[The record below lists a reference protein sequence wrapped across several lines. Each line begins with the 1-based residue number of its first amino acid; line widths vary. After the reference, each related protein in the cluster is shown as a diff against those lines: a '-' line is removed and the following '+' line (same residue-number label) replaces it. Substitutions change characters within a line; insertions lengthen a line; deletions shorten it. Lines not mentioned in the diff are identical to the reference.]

1 MDAINLIIFAVLFV
15 LQVAI
20 IILLLRRRS
29 GDAGHQTELLAR
41 QLQAQ
46 DNERRAQIER
56 LEAAVQTLREDNYR
70 QQVKL
75 LELVQN
81 QSDSQTRRL
90 GAFMAEMQKSNE
102 QKLDQMRQTVD
113 EKLTGTLNTRLN
125 ASFQTVSQQLE
136 SVYKSLG
143 EMQKLSSGV
152 TESVNGLNRV
162 LTNVK
167 SRGTW
172 AEVQLGNILDQTV
185 PGMYDTNVATN
196 PKYNGR
202 VEFAVRIPAAD
213 GSGHAWLPIDSKFPM
228 EDYARLTAAAQA
240 GDRQGMESAQ
250 KALEQRVRDEAK
262 LVRQYISAPETTPF
276 AVLYLA
282 TEGLYAQILGSR
294 SGLAEKLQQQGI
306 LLAGPTTVTALL
318 NALAMGF
325 RTLAINRKATEVWQV
340 LGAAKMQYE
349 KFGDLLPGLKWL
361 NFGGGH
367 HITRPGYDLATL
379 EACIARMQ
387 EKYGV
392 QVYLEPGEAWALNAG
407 YLVTTVLDTLQNGE
421 THLAI
426 LDMSAACHTPDVIEM
441 PYRPPLLDAGE
452 PGEKPCTLRLG
463 GPTCLAGD
471 VVGDYSF
478 AAPLTEGDRLIFGD
492 MAIYST
498 CKNNTFNG
506 MPLPDIWVLH
516 ENGTTQPLARFGYH
530 DFKYRLGSPR

>member
-1 MDAINLIIFAVLFV
+1 MDAINLILFAVLFV

-20 IILLLRRRS
+20 LILLLRRRS

-56 LEAAVQTLREDNYR
+56 LKAAVQTLREDNYR

-349 KFGDLLPGLKWL
+349 KFGDLLQKA
-361 NFGGGH
+361 
-367 HITRPGYDLATL
+367 RKKVD
-379 EACIARMQ
+379 EAG
-387 EKYGV
+387 K
-392 QVYLEPGEAWALNAG
+392 
-407 YLVTTVLDTLQNGE
+407 VLDEADHRNHIIQKHLRRVETLDDP
-421 THLAI
+421 T
-426 LDMSAACHTPDVIEM
+426 AAEAVPELFD
-441 PYRPPLLDAGE
+441 
-452 PGEKPCTLRLG
+452 
-463 GPTCLAGD
+463 
-471 VVGDYSF
+471 
-478 AAPLTEGDRLIFGD
+478 
-492 MAIYST
+492 
-498 CKNNTFNG
+498 
-506 MPLPDIWVLH
+506 
-516 ENGTTQPLARFGYH
+516 
-530 DFKYRLGSPR
+530 

>member
-1 MDAINLIIFAVLFV
+1 MDAINLILFAVLFV

-46 DNERRAQIER
+46 DNEHRAQIER

-349 KFGDLLPGLKWL
+349 KFGDLLQKA
-361 NFGGGH
+361 
-367 HITRPGYDLATL
+367 RKKVD
-379 EACIARMQ
+379 EAG
-387 EKYGV
+387 K
-392 QVYLEPGEAWALNAG
+392 
-407 YLVTTVLDTLQNGE
+407 VLDEADHRNHIIQKHLRRVETLDDP
-421 THLAI
+421 T
-426 LDMSAACHTPDVIEM
+426 AAEAVPELFD
-441 PYRPPLLDAGE
+441 
-452 PGEKPCTLRLG
+452 
-463 GPTCLAGD
+463 
-471 VVGDYSF
+471 
-478 AAPLTEGDRLIFGD
+478 
-492 MAIYST
+492 
-498 CKNNTFNG
+498 
-506 MPLPDIWVLH
+506 
-516 ENGTTQPLARFGYH
+516 
-530 DFKYRLGSPR
+530 

>member
-1 MDAINLIIFAVLFV
+1 MDAINLILFAVLFV

-20 IILLLRRRS
+20 ILLLLRRRS

-250 KALEQRVRDEAK
+250 NALEQRVRDEAK

-349 KFGDLLPGLKWL
+349 KFGDLLQKA
-361 NFGGGH
+361 
-367 HITRPGYDLATL
+367 RKKVD
-379 EACIARMQ
+379 EAG
-387 EKYGV
+387 K
-392 QVYLEPGEAWALNAG
+392 
-407 YLVTTVLDTLQNGE
+407 VLDEADHRNDIIQKHLRRVETLDDP
-421 THLAI
+421 T
-426 LDMSAACHTPDVIEM
+426 AAEAVPELFD
-441 PYRPPLLDAGE
+441 
-452 PGEKPCTLRLG
+452 
-463 GPTCLAGD
+463 
-471 VVGDYSF
+471 
-478 AAPLTEGDRLIFGD
+478 
-492 MAIYST
+492 
-498 CKNNTFNG
+498 
-506 MPLPDIWVLH
+506 
-516 ENGTTQPLARFGYH
+516 
-530 DFKYRLGSPR
+530 

>member
-1 MDAINLIIFAVLFV
+1 MDAINLILFAVLFV

-20 IILLLRRRS
+20 ILLLLRRRS

-172 AEVQLGNILDQTV
+172 AEEQLGNILDQTV

-349 KFGDLLPGLKWL
+349 KFGDLLQKA
-361 NFGGGH
+361 
-367 HITRPGYDLATL
+367 RKKVD
-379 EACIARMQ
+379 EAG
-387 EKYGV
+387 K
-392 QVYLEPGEAWALNAG
+392 
-407 YLVTTVLDTLQNGE
+407 VLDEADHRNDIIQKHLRRVETLDDP
-421 THLAI
+421 T
-426 LDMSAACHTPDVIEM
+426 AAEAVPELFD
-441 PYRPPLLDAGE
+441 
-452 PGEKPCTLRLG
+452 
-463 GPTCLAGD
+463 
-471 VVGDYSF
+471 
-478 AAPLTEGDRLIFGD
+478 
-492 MAIYST
+492 
-498 CKNNTFNG
+498 
-506 MPLPDIWVLH
+506 
-516 ENGTTQPLARFGYH
+516 
-530 DFKYRLGSPR
+530 

>member
-1 MDAINLIIFAVLFV
+1 MDAINLILFAVLFV

-20 IILLLRRRS
+20 IILLLRHRS

-46 DNERRAQIER
+46 DNERRAQIDR

-349 KFGDLLPGLKWL
+349 KFGDLLQKA
-361 NFGGGH
+361 
-367 HITRPGYDLATL
+367 RKKVD
-379 EACIARMQ
+379 EAG
-387 EKYGV
+387 K
-392 QVYLEPGEAWALNAG
+392 
-407 YLVTTVLDTLQNGE
+407 VLDEADHRNHIIQKHLRRVETLDDPTAADMVLGE
-421 THLAI
+421 G
-426 LDMSAACHTPDVIEM
+426 V
-441 PYRPPLLDAGE
+441 
-452 PGEKPCTLRLG
+452 
-463 GPTCLAGD
+463 
-471 VVGDYSF
+471 
-478 AAPLTEGDRLIFGD
+478 
-492 MAIYST
+492 
-498 CKNNTFNG
+498 
-506 MPLPDIWVLH
+506 
-516 ENGTTQPLARFGYH
+516 
-530 DFKYRLGSPR
+530 

>member
-20 IILLLRRRS
+20 LILLLRRRS

-56 LEAAVQTLREDNYR
+56 LEGAVQTLREDNYR

-349 KFGDLLPGLKWL
+349 KFGDLLQKA
-361 NFGGGH
+361 
-367 HITRPGYDLATL
+367 RKKVD
-379 EACIARMQ
+379 EAG
-387 EKYGV
+387 K
-392 QVYLEPGEAWALNAG
+392 
-407 YLVTTVLDTLQNGE
+407 VLDEADHRNAIIQKHLRRVETLDDP
-421 THLAI
+421 T
-426 LDMSAACHTPDVIEM
+426 AAEAVPELFD
-441 PYRPPLLDAGE
+441 
-452 PGEKPCTLRLG
+452 
-463 GPTCLAGD
+463 
-471 VVGDYSF
+471 
-478 AAPLTEGDRLIFGD
+478 
-492 MAIYST
+492 
-498 CKNNTFNG
+498 
-506 MPLPDIWVLH
+506 
-516 ENGTTQPLARFGYH
+516 
-530 DFKYRLGSPR
+530 

>member
-1 MDAINLIIFAVLFV
+1 MDAINLILFAVLFV

-20 IILLLRRRS
+20 LILLLRRRS

-228 EDYARLTAAAQA
+228 EDYARLTASAQA

-349 KFGDLLPGLKWL
+349 KFGDLLQKA
-361 NFGGGH
+361 
-367 HITRPGYDLATL
+367 RKKVD
-379 EACIARMQ
+379 EAG
-387 EKYGV
+387 K
-392 QVYLEPGEAWALNAG
+392 
-407 YLVTTVLDTLQNGE
+407 VLDEADHRNDIIQKHLRRVETLDDP
-421 THLAI
+421 T
-426 LDMSAACHTPDVIEM
+426 AAEAVPELFD
-441 PYRPPLLDAGE
+441 
-452 PGEKPCTLRLG
+452 
-463 GPTCLAGD
+463 
-471 VVGDYSF
+471 
-478 AAPLTEGDRLIFGD
+478 
-492 MAIYST
+492 
-498 CKNNTFNG
+498 
-506 MPLPDIWVLH
+506 
-516 ENGTTQPLARFGYH
+516 
-530 DFKYRLGSPR
+530 

>member
-1 MDAINLIIFAVLFV
+1 MNAINLILFAVLFV

-20 IILLLRRRS
+20 LILLLRRRS

-349 KFGDLLPGLKWL
+349 KFGDLLQKA
-361 NFGGGH
+361 
-367 HITRPGYDLATL
+367 RKKVD
-379 EACIARMQ
+379 EAG
-387 EKYGV
+387 K
-392 QVYLEPGEAWALNAG
+392 
-407 YLVTTVLDTLQNGE
+407 VLDEADHRNAIIQKHLRRVETLDE
-421 THLAI
+421 PT
-426 LDMSAACHTPDVIEM
+426 AAEAVPELFD
-441 PYRPPLLDAGE
+441 
-452 PGEKPCTLRLG
+452 
-463 GPTCLAGD
+463 
-471 VVGDYSF
+471 
-478 AAPLTEGDRLIFGD
+478 
-492 MAIYST
+492 
-498 CKNNTFNG
+498 
-506 MPLPDIWVLH
+506 
-516 ENGTTQPLARFGYH
+516 
-530 DFKYRLGSPR
+530 

>member
-1 MDAINLIIFAVLFV
+1 MDAINLILFAVLFV

-20 IILLLRRRS
+20 ILLLLRRRS

-282 TEGLYAQILGSR
+282 TEGLYAQILGGR

-349 KFGDLLPGLKWL
+349 KFGDLLQKA
-361 NFGGGH
+361 
-367 HITRPGYDLATL
+367 RKKVD
-379 EACIARMQ
+379 EAG
-387 EKYGV
+387 K
-392 QVYLEPGEAWALNAG
+392 
-407 YLVTTVLDTLQNGE
+407 VLDEADHRNDIIQKHLRRVETLDDP
-421 THLAI
+421 T
-426 LDMSAACHTPDVIEM
+426 AAEAVPELFD
-441 PYRPPLLDAGE
+441 
-452 PGEKPCTLRLG
+452 
-463 GPTCLAGD
+463 
-471 VVGDYSF
+471 
-478 AAPLTEGDRLIFGD
+478 
-492 MAIYST
+492 
-498 CKNNTFNG
+498 
-506 MPLPDIWVLH
+506 
-516 ENGTTQPLARFGYH
+516 
-530 DFKYRLGSPR
+530 

>member
-1 MDAINLIIFAVLFV
+1 MDAINLILFAVLFV

-20 IILLLRRRS
+20 LILLLRRRS

-250 KALEQRVRDEAK
+250 KALKQRVRDEAK

-349 KFGDLLPGLKWL
+349 KFGDLLQKA
-361 NFGGGH
+361 
-367 HITRPGYDLATL
+367 RKKVD
-379 EACIARMQ
+379 EAG
-387 EKYGV
+387 K
-392 QVYLEPGEAWALNAG
+392 
-407 YLVTTVLDTLQNGE
+407 VLDEADHRNDIIQKHLRRVETLDDP
-421 THLAI
+421 T
-426 LDMSAACHTPDVIEM
+426 AAEAVPELFD
-441 PYRPPLLDAGE
+441 
-452 PGEKPCTLRLG
+452 
-463 GPTCLAGD
+463 
-471 VVGDYSF
+471 
-478 AAPLTEGDRLIFGD
+478 
-492 MAIYST
+492 
-498 CKNNTFNG
+498 
-506 MPLPDIWVLH
+506 
-516 ENGTTQPLARFGYH
+516 
-530 DFKYRLGSPR
+530 

>member
-20 IILLLRRRS
+20 LILLLRRRS

-250 KALEQRVRDEAK
+250 KALEQRVRDEAR

-349 KFGDLLPGLKWL
+349 KFGDLLQKA
-361 NFGGGH
+361 
-367 HITRPGYDLATL
+367 RKKVD
-379 EACIARMQ
+379 EAG
-387 EKYGV
+387 K
-392 QVYLEPGEAWALNAG
+392 
-407 YLVTTVLDTLQNGE
+407 VLDEADHRNAIIQKHLRRVETLDDP
-421 THLAI
+421 T
-426 LDMSAACHTPDVIEM
+426 AAEAVPELFD
-441 PYRPPLLDAGE
+441 
-452 PGEKPCTLRLG
+452 
-463 GPTCLAGD
+463 
-471 VVGDYSF
+471 
-478 AAPLTEGDRLIFGD
+478 
-492 MAIYST
+492 
-498 CKNNTFNG
+498 
-506 MPLPDIWVLH
+506 
-516 ENGTTQPLARFGYH
+516 
-530 DFKYRLGSPR
+530 

>member
-1 MDAINLIIFAVLFV
+1 MDAINLILFAVLFV

-20 IILLLRRRS
+20 LILLLRRRS

-262 LVRQYISAPETTPF
+262 LVRQYISAPEPTPF

-349 KFGDLLPGLKWL
+349 KFGDLLQKA
-361 NFGGGH
+361 
-367 HITRPGYDLATL
+367 RKKVD
-379 EACIARMQ
+379 EAG
-387 EKYGV
+387 K
-392 QVYLEPGEAWALNAG
+392 
-407 YLVTTVLDTLQNGE
+407 VLDEADHRNDIIQKHLRRVETLDDP
-421 THLAI
+421 T
-426 LDMSAACHTPDVIEM
+426 AAEAVPELFD
-441 PYRPPLLDAGE
+441 
-452 PGEKPCTLRLG
+452 
-463 GPTCLAGD
+463 
-471 VVGDYSF
+471 
-478 AAPLTEGDRLIFGD
+478 
-492 MAIYST
+492 
-498 CKNNTFNG
+498 
-506 MPLPDIWVLH
+506 
-516 ENGTTQPLARFGYH
+516 
-530 DFKYRLGSPR
+530 

>member
-1 MDAINLIIFAVLFV
+1 MDAINLILFAVLFV

-20 IILLLRRRS
+20 LILLLRRRS

-349 KFGDLLPGLKWL
+349 KFGDLLQKA
-361 NFGGGH
+361 
-367 HITRPGYDLATL
+367 RKKVD
-379 EACIARMQ
+379 EAG
-387 EKYGV
+387 K
-392 QVYLEPGEAWALNAG
+392 
-407 YLVTTVLDTLQNGE
+407 VLDEADHRNDIIQKHLRRVETLDDPTAAE
-421 THLAI
+421 TVPELF
-426 LDMSAACHTPDVIEM
+426 D
-441 PYRPPLLDAGE
+441 
-452 PGEKPCTLRLG
+452 
-463 GPTCLAGD
+463 
-471 VVGDYSF
+471 
-478 AAPLTEGDRLIFGD
+478 
-492 MAIYST
+492 
-498 CKNNTFNG
+498 
-506 MPLPDIWVLH
+506 
-516 ENGTTQPLARFGYH
+516 
-530 DFKYRLGSPR
+530 

>member
-1 MDAINLIIFAVLFV
+1 MDAINLILFAVLFV

-20 IILLLRRRS
+20 LILLLRRRS
-29 GDAGHQTELLAR
+29 GDAGHQPELLAR

-349 KFGDLLPGLKWL
+349 KFGDLLQKA
-361 NFGGGH
+361 
-367 HITRPGYDLATL
+367 RKKVD
-379 EACIARMQ
+379 EAG
-387 EKYGV
+387 K
-392 QVYLEPGEAWALNAG
+392 
-407 YLVTTVLDTLQNGE
+407 VLDEADHRNAIIQKHLRRVETLDE
-421 THLAI
+421 PT
-426 LDMSAACHTPDVIEM
+426 AAEAVPELFD
-441 PYRPPLLDAGE
+441 
-452 PGEKPCTLRLG
+452 
-463 GPTCLAGD
+463 
-471 VVGDYSF
+471 
-478 AAPLTEGDRLIFGD
+478 
-492 MAIYST
+492 
-498 CKNNTFNG
+498 
-506 MPLPDIWVLH
+506 
-516 ENGTTQPLARFGYH
+516 
-530 DFKYRLGSPR
+530 

>member
-1 MDAINLIIFAVLFV
+1 MDAINLILFAVLFV

-20 IILLLRRRS
+20 LILLLRRRS

-41 QLQAQ
+41 QLQTQ

-349 KFGDLLPGLKWL
+349 KFGYLLQKA
-361 NFGGGH
+361 
-367 HITRPGYDLATL
+367 RKKVD
-379 EACIARMQ
+379 EAG
-387 EKYGV
+387 K
-392 QVYLEPGEAWALNAG
+392 
-407 YLVTTVLDTLQNGE
+407 VLDEADHRNDIIQKHLRRVETLDDP
-421 THLAI
+421 T
-426 LDMSAACHTPDVIEM
+426 AAEAVPELFD
-441 PYRPPLLDAGE
+441 
-452 PGEKPCTLRLG
+452 
-463 GPTCLAGD
+463 
-471 VVGDYSF
+471 
-478 AAPLTEGDRLIFGD
+478 
-492 MAIYST
+492 
-498 CKNNTFNG
+498 
-506 MPLPDIWVLH
+506 
-516 ENGTTQPLARFGYH
+516 
-530 DFKYRLGSPR
+530 

>member
-1 MDAINLIIFAVLFV
+1 MNAINLILFAVLFV

-20 IILLLRRRS
+20 LILLLRRRS

-41 QLQAQ
+41 QLQGQ

-325 RTLAINRKATEVWQV
+325 RTLAISRKATEVWQV

-349 KFGDLLPGLKWL
+349 KFGDLLQKA
-361 NFGGGH
+361 
-367 HITRPGYDLATL
+367 RKKVD
-379 EACIARMQ
+379 EAG
-387 EKYGV
+387 K
-392 QVYLEPGEAWALNAG
+392 
-407 YLVTTVLDTLQNGE
+407 VLDEADHRNHIIQKHLRRVETLDDP
-421 THLAI
+421 T
-426 LDMSAACHTPDVIEM
+426 AAEAVPELFD
-441 PYRPPLLDAGE
+441 
-452 PGEKPCTLRLG
+452 
-463 GPTCLAGD
+463 
-471 VVGDYSF
+471 
-478 AAPLTEGDRLIFGD
+478 
-492 MAIYST
+492 
-498 CKNNTFNG
+498 
-506 MPLPDIWVLH
+506 
-516 ENGTTQPLARFGYH
+516 
-530 DFKYRLGSPR
+530 

>member
-1 MDAINLIIFAVLFV
+1 MDAINLILFAVLFV
-15 LQVAI
+15 LQMAI
-20 IILLLRRRS
+20 LILLLRRRS

-340 LGAAKMQYE
+340 LGAAKMQYD
-349 KFGDLLPGLKWL
+349 KFGDLLQKA
-361 NFGGGH
+361 
-367 HITRPGYDLATL
+367 RKKVD
-379 EACIARMQ
+379 EAG
-387 EKYGV
+387 K
-392 QVYLEPGEAWALNAG
+392 
-407 YLVTTVLDTLQNGE
+407 VLDEADHRNHIIQKHLRRVETL
-421 THLAI
+421 
-426 LDMSAACHTPDVIEM
+426 DDPAAAEAVPELFD
-441 PYRPPLLDAGE
+441 
-452 PGEKPCTLRLG
+452 
-463 GPTCLAGD
+463 
-471 VVGDYSF
+471 
-478 AAPLTEGDRLIFGD
+478 
-492 MAIYST
+492 
-498 CKNNTFNG
+498 
-506 MPLPDIWVLH
+506 
-516 ENGTTQPLARFGYH
+516 
-530 DFKYRLGSPR
+530 

>member
-1 MDAINLIIFAVLFV
+1 MNAINLILFAVLFV

-20 IILLLRRRS
+20 ILLLLRRRS

-56 LEAAVQTLREDNYR
+56 LETAVQTLREDNYR

-102 QKLDQMRQTVD
+102 QKLDQMRHTVD

-349 KFGDLLPGLKWL
+349 KFGDLLQKA
-361 NFGGGH
+361 
-367 HITRPGYDLATL
+367 RKKVD
-379 EACIARMQ
+379 EAG
-387 EKYGV
+387 K
-392 QVYLEPGEAWALNAG
+392 
-407 YLVTTVLDTLQNGE
+407 VLDEADHRNDIIQKHLRRVETLDDP
-421 THLAI
+421 T
-426 LDMSAACHTPDVIEM
+426 AAEAVPELFD
-441 PYRPPLLDAGE
+441 
-452 PGEKPCTLRLG
+452 
-463 GPTCLAGD
+463 
-471 VVGDYSF
+471 
-478 AAPLTEGDRLIFGD
+478 
-492 MAIYST
+492 
-498 CKNNTFNG
+498 
-506 MPLPDIWVLH
+506 
-516 ENGTTQPLARFGYH
+516 
-530 DFKYRLGSPR
+530 

>member
-1 MDAINLIIFAVLFV
+1 MDAINLILFAVLFV

-20 IILLLRRRS
+20 LILLLRRRS

-172 AEVQLGNILDQTV
+172 AEVQLGNILDQMV

-349 KFGDLLPGLKWL
+349 KFGDLLQKA
-361 NFGGGH
+361 
-367 HITRPGYDLATL
+367 RKKVD
-379 EACIARMQ
+379 EAG
-387 EKYGV
+387 K
-392 QVYLEPGEAWALNAG
+392 
-407 YLVTTVLDTLQNGE
+407 VLDEADHRNDIIQKHLRRVETLDDP
-421 THLAI
+421 T
-426 LDMSAACHTPDVIEM
+426 AAEAVPELFD
-441 PYRPPLLDAGE
+441 
-452 PGEKPCTLRLG
+452 
-463 GPTCLAGD
+463 
-471 VVGDYSF
+471 
-478 AAPLTEGDRLIFGD
+478 
-492 MAIYST
+492 
-498 CKNNTFNG
+498 
-506 MPLPDIWVLH
+506 
-516 ENGTTQPLARFGYH
+516 
-530 DFKYRLGSPR
+530 

>member
-1 MDAINLIIFAVLFV
+1 MDAINLILFAVLFV

-213 GSGHAWLPIDSKFPM
+213 DSGHAWLPIDSKFPM

-294 SGLAEKLQQQGI
+294 SGLVEKLQQQGI

-349 KFGDLLPGLKWL
+349 KFGDLLQKA
-361 NFGGGH
+361 
-367 HITRPGYDLATL
+367 RKKVD
-379 EACIARMQ
+379 EAG
-387 EKYGV
+387 K
-392 QVYLEPGEAWALNAG
+392 
-407 YLVTTVLDTLQNGE
+407 VLDEADHRNHIIQKHLRRVETLDDP
-421 THLAI
+421 T
-426 LDMSAACHTPDVIEM
+426 AAEAVPELFD
-441 PYRPPLLDAGE
+441 
-452 PGEKPCTLRLG
+452 
-463 GPTCLAGD
+463 
-471 VVGDYSF
+471 
-478 AAPLTEGDRLIFGD
+478 
-492 MAIYST
+492 
-498 CKNNTFNG
+498 
-506 MPLPDIWVLH
+506 
-516 ENGTTQPLARFGYH
+516 
-530 DFKYRLGSPR
+530 

>member
-1 MDAINLIIFAVLFV
+1 MDAINLILFAVLFV

-20 IILLLRRRS
+20 LILLLRRRS

-349 KFGDLLPGLKWL
+349 KFGDLLQKA
-361 NFGGGH
+361 
-367 HITRPGYDLATL
+367 RKKVD
-379 EACIARMQ
+379 EAG
-387 EKYGV
+387 K
-392 QVYLEPGEAWALNAG
+392 
-407 YLVTTVLDTLQNGE
+407 VLDEADHRNHIIQKHLRRVETLDE
-421 THLAI
+421 PT
-426 LDMSAACHTPDVIEM
+426 AAEAVPELFD
-441 PYRPPLLDAGE
+441 
-452 PGEKPCTLRLG
+452 
-463 GPTCLAGD
+463 
-471 VVGDYSF
+471 
-478 AAPLTEGDRLIFGD
+478 
-492 MAIYST
+492 
-498 CKNNTFNG
+498 
-506 MPLPDIWVLH
+506 
-516 ENGTTQPLARFGYH
+516 
-530 DFKYRLGSPR
+530 

>member
-1 MDAINLIIFAVLFV
+1 MDAINLILFAVLFV

-20 IILLLRRRS
+20 LILLLRRRS

-202 VEFAVRIPAAD
+202 VEFAVRIPVAD

-349 KFGDLLPGLKWL
+349 KFGDLLQKA
-361 NFGGGH
+361 
-367 HITRPGYDLATL
+367 RKKVD
-379 EACIARMQ
+379 EAG
-387 EKYGV
+387 K
-392 QVYLEPGEAWALNAG
+392 
-407 YLVTTVLDTLQNGE
+407 VLDEADHRNHIIQKHLRRVETLDDP
-421 THLAI
+421 T
-426 LDMSAACHTPDVIEM
+426 AAEAVPELFD
-441 PYRPPLLDAGE
+441 
-452 PGEKPCTLRLG
+452 
-463 GPTCLAGD
+463 
-471 VVGDYSF
+471 
-478 AAPLTEGDRLIFGD
+478 
-492 MAIYST
+492 
-498 CKNNTFNG
+498 
-506 MPLPDIWVLH
+506 
-516 ENGTTQPLARFGYH
+516 
-530 DFKYRLGSPR
+530 

>member
-1 MDAINLIIFAVLFV
+1 MDAINLILFAVLFV

-20 IILLLRRRS
+20 LILLLRRRS

-325 RTLAINRKATEVWQV
+325 RTLAINRKPRRC
-340 LGAAKMQYE
+340 G
-349 KFGDLLPGLKWL
+349 
-361 NFGGGH
+361 
-367 HITRPGYDLATL
+367 R
-379 EACIARMQ
+379 C
-387 EKYGV
+387 
-392 QVYLEPGEAWALNAG
+392 WALLKCSMRSSATCCKRHAKRWMRPARCWTRRIT
-407 YLVTTVLDTLQNGE
+407 VTTSFKSTCAGWRPWTTRLQRKR
-421 THLAI
+421 
-426 LDMSAACHTPDVIEM
+426 
-441 PYRPPLLDAGE
+441 YRN
-452 PGEKPCTLRLG
+452 
-463 GPTCLAGD
+463 
-471 VVGDYSF
+471 Y
-478 AAPLTEGDRLIFGD
+478 LTEQTR
-492 MAIYST
+492 
-498 CKNNTFNG
+498 
-506 MPLPDIWVLH
+506 
-516 ENGTTQPLARFGYH
+516 
-530 DFKYRLGSPR
+530 

>member
-1 MDAINLIIFAVLFV
+1 MDAINLILFAVLFV

-20 IILLLRRRS
+20 LILLLRRRS

-185 PGMYDTNVATN
+185 PGMYETNVATN

-349 KFGDLLPGLKWL
+349 KFGDLLQKA
-361 NFGGGH
+361 
-367 HITRPGYDLATL
+367 RKKVD
-379 EACIARMQ
+379 EAG
-387 EKYGV
+387 K
-392 QVYLEPGEAWALNAG
+392 
-407 YLVTTVLDTLQNGE
+407 VLDEADHRNDIIQKHLRRVETLDDP
-421 THLAI
+421 T
-426 LDMSAACHTPDVIEM
+426 AAEAVPELFD
-441 PYRPPLLDAGE
+441 
-452 PGEKPCTLRLG
+452 
-463 GPTCLAGD
+463 
-471 VVGDYSF
+471 
-478 AAPLTEGDRLIFGD
+478 
-492 MAIYST
+492 
-498 CKNNTFNG
+498 
-506 MPLPDIWVLH
+506 
-516 ENGTTQPLARFGYH
+516 
-530 DFKYRLGSPR
+530 

>member
-1 MDAINLIIFAVLFV
+1 MDAINLILFAVLFV

-20 IILLLRRRS
+20 LILLLRRRS

-102 QKLDQMRQTVD
+102 QKRDQMRQTVD

-125 ASFQTVSQQLE
+125 ASFQPVSQQLE

-349 KFGDLLPGLKWL
+349 KFGDLLQKA
-361 NFGGGH
+361 
-367 HITRPGYDLATL
+367 RKKVD
-379 EACIARMQ
+379 EAG
-387 EKYGV
+387 K
-392 QVYLEPGEAWALNAG
+392 
-407 YLVTTVLDTLQNGE
+407 VLDEADHRNDIIQKHLRRVETLDDP
-421 THLAI
+421 T
-426 LDMSAACHTPDVIEM
+426 AAEAVPELFD
-441 PYRPPLLDAGE
+441 
-452 PGEKPCTLRLG
+452 
-463 GPTCLAGD
+463 
-471 VVGDYSF
+471 
-478 AAPLTEGDRLIFGD
+478 
-492 MAIYST
+492 
-498 CKNNTFNG
+498 
-506 MPLPDIWVLH
+506 
-516 ENGTTQPLARFGYH
+516 
-530 DFKYRLGSPR
+530 

>member
-1 MDAINLIIFAVLFV
+1 MDAINLILFAVLFV

-349 KFGDLLPGLKWL
+349 KFGDLLQKA
-361 NFGGGH
+361 
-367 HITRPGYDLATL
+367 RKKVD
-379 EACIARMQ
+379 EAG
-387 EKYGV
+387 K
-392 QVYLEPGEAWALNAG
+392 
-407 YLVTTVLDTLQNGE
+407 VLDEADHRNHIIQKHLRRVETL
-421 THLAI
+421 
-426 LDMSAACHTPDVIEM
+426 DDPMAAEAVPELFD
-441 PYRPPLLDAGE
+441 
-452 PGEKPCTLRLG
+452 
-463 GPTCLAGD
+463 
-471 VVGDYSF
+471 
-478 AAPLTEGDRLIFGD
+478 
-492 MAIYST
+492 
-498 CKNNTFNG
+498 
-506 MPLPDIWVLH
+506 
-516 ENGTTQPLARFGYH
+516 
-530 DFKYRLGSPR
+530 

>member
-1 MDAINLIIFAVLFV
+1 MDAINLILFAVLFV

-20 IILLLRRRS
+20 LILLLRRRS

-162 LTNVK
+162 LTNIK

-349 KFGDLLPGLKWL
+349 KFGDLLQKA
-361 NFGGGH
+361 
-367 HITRPGYDLATL
+367 RKKVD
-379 EACIARMQ
+379 EAG
-387 EKYGV
+387 K
-392 QVYLEPGEAWALNAG
+392 
-407 YLVTTVLDTLQNGE
+407 VLDEADHRNHIIQKHLRRVETLDDP
-421 THLAI
+421 T
-426 LDMSAACHTPDVIEM
+426 AAEAVPELFD
-441 PYRPPLLDAGE
+441 
-452 PGEKPCTLRLG
+452 
-463 GPTCLAGD
+463 
-471 VVGDYSF
+471 
-478 AAPLTEGDRLIFGD
+478 
-492 MAIYST
+492 
-498 CKNNTFNG
+498 
-506 MPLPDIWVLH
+506 
-516 ENGTTQPLARFGYH
+516 
-530 DFKYRLGSPR
+530 

>member
-349 KFGDLLPGLKWL
+349 KFGDLLQKA
-361 NFGGGH
+361 
-367 HITRPGYDLATL
+367 RKKVD
-379 EACIARMQ
+379 EAG
-387 EKYGV
+387 K
-392 QVYLEPGEAWALNAG
+392 
-407 YLVTTVLDTLQNGE
+407 VLDEADHRNDIIQKHLRRVETLDDP
-421 THLAI
+421 T
-426 LDMSAACHTPDVIEM
+426 AAEAVPELFD
-441 PYRPPLLDAGE
+441 
-452 PGEKPCTLRLG
+452 
-463 GPTCLAGD
+463 
-471 VVGDYSF
+471 
-478 AAPLTEGDRLIFGD
+478 
-492 MAIYST
+492 
-498 CKNNTFNG
+498 
-506 MPLPDIWVLH
+506 
-516 ENGTTQPLARFGYH
+516 
-530 DFKYRLGSPR
+530 

>member
-1 MDAINLIIFAVLFV
+1 MDAINLILFAVLFV

-20 IILLLRRRS
+20 LILLLRRRS

-172 AEVQLGNILDQTV
+172 AEVLLGNILDQTV

-349 KFGDLLPGLKWL
+349 KFGDLLQKA
-361 NFGGGH
+361 
-367 HITRPGYDLATL
+367 RKKVD
-379 EACIARMQ
+379 EAG
-387 EKYGV
+387 K
-392 QVYLEPGEAWALNAG
+392 
-407 YLVTTVLDTLQNGE
+407 VLDEADHRNDIIQKHLRRVETLDDP
-421 THLAI
+421 T
-426 LDMSAACHTPDVIEM
+426 AAEAVPELFD
-441 PYRPPLLDAGE
+441 
-452 PGEKPCTLRLG
+452 
-463 GPTCLAGD
+463 
-471 VVGDYSF
+471 
-478 AAPLTEGDRLIFGD
+478 
-492 MAIYST
+492 
-498 CKNNTFNG
+498 
-506 MPLPDIWVLH
+506 
-516 ENGTTQPLARFGYH
+516 
-530 DFKYRLGSPR
+530 

>member
-1 MDAINLIIFAVLFV
+1 MDAMNLIIFAVLFV

-20 IILLLRRRS
+20 LILLLRRRS

-349 KFGDLLPGLKWL
+349 KFGDLLQKA
-361 NFGGGH
+361 
-367 HITRPGYDLATL
+367 RKKVD
-379 EACIARMQ
+379 EAG
-387 EKYGV
+387 K
-392 QVYLEPGEAWALNAG
+392 
-407 YLVTTVLDTLQNGE
+407 VLDEADHRNAIIQKHLRRVETLDDP
-421 THLAI
+421 T
-426 LDMSAACHTPDVIEM
+426 AAEAVPELFD
-441 PYRPPLLDAGE
+441 
-452 PGEKPCTLRLG
+452 
-463 GPTCLAGD
+463 
-471 VVGDYSF
+471 
-478 AAPLTEGDRLIFGD
+478 
-492 MAIYST
+492 
-498 CKNNTFNG
+498 
-506 MPLPDIWVLH
+506 
-516 ENGTTQPLARFGYH
+516 
-530 DFKYRLGSPR
+530 

>member
-1 MDAINLIIFAVLFV
+1 MDSINLILFAVLFV

-81 QSDSQTRRL
+81 QSDSQTRRV

-125 ASFQTVSQQLE
+125 ASFRTVSQQLE

-213 GSGHAWLPIDSKFPM
+213 GSGQAWLPIDSKFPM

-282 TEGLYAQILGSR
+282 TEGLYAQILSSR

-349 KFGDLLPGLKWL
+349 KFGDLLQKA
-361 NFGGGH
+361 
-367 HITRPGYDLATL
+367 RKKVD
-379 EACIARMQ
+379 EAG
-387 EKYGV
+387 K
-392 QVYLEPGEAWALNAG
+392 
-407 YLVTTVLDTLQNGE
+407 VLDEADHRNDIIQKHLRRVETLDDPAAAEALLGE
-421 THLAI
+421 G
-426 LDMSAACHTPDVIEM
+426 V
-441 PYRPPLLDAGE
+441 
-452 PGEKPCTLRLG
+452 
-463 GPTCLAGD
+463 
-471 VVGDYSF
+471 
-478 AAPLTEGDRLIFGD
+478 
-492 MAIYST
+492 
-498 CKNNTFNG
+498 
-506 MPLPDIWVLH
+506 
-516 ENGTTQPLARFGYH
+516 
-530 DFKYRLGSPR
+530 

>member
-1 MDAINLIIFAVLFV
+1 MDAINLILFAVLFV

-20 IILLLRRRS
+20 LILLLRRRS

-56 LEAAVQTLREDNYR
+56 LEAAVQILREDNYR

-349 KFGDLLPGLKWL
+349 KFGDLLQKA
-361 NFGGGH
+361 
-367 HITRPGYDLATL
+367 RKKVD
-379 EACIARMQ
+379 EAG
-387 EKYGV
+387 K
-392 QVYLEPGEAWALNAG
+392 
-407 YLVTTVLDTLQNGE
+407 VLDEADHRNDIIQKHLRRVETLDDP
-421 THLAI
+421 T
-426 LDMSAACHTPDVIEM
+426 AAEAVPELFD
-441 PYRPPLLDAGE
+441 
-452 PGEKPCTLRLG
+452 
-463 GPTCLAGD
+463 
-471 VVGDYSF
+471 
-478 AAPLTEGDRLIFGD
+478 
-492 MAIYST
+492 
-498 CKNNTFNG
+498 
-506 MPLPDIWVLH
+506 
-516 ENGTTQPLARFGYH
+516 
-530 DFKYRLGSPR
+530 

>member
-1 MDAINLIIFAVLFV
+1 MDAINLILFAVLFV

-20 IILLLRRRS
+20 LILLLRRRS

-113 EKLTGTLNTRLN
+113 EKLTGTLNTRPN

-349 KFGDLLPGLKWL
+349 KFGDLLQKA
-361 NFGGGH
+361 
-367 HITRPGYDLATL
+367 RKKVD
-379 EACIARMQ
+379 EAG
-387 EKYGV
+387 K
-392 QVYLEPGEAWALNAG
+392 
-407 YLVTTVLDTLQNGE
+407 VLDEADHRNDIIQKHLRRVETLDDP
-421 THLAI
+421 T
-426 LDMSAACHTPDVIEM
+426 AAEAVPELFD
-441 PYRPPLLDAGE
+441 
-452 PGEKPCTLRLG
+452 
-463 GPTCLAGD
+463 
-471 VVGDYSF
+471 
-478 AAPLTEGDRLIFGD
+478 
-492 MAIYST
+492 
-498 CKNNTFNG
+498 
-506 MPLPDIWVLH
+506 
-516 ENGTTQPLARFGYH
+516 
-530 DFKYRLGSPR
+530 

>member
-1 MDAINLIIFAVLFV
+1 MAAINLILFAVLFV

-20 IILLLRRRS
+20 LILLLRRRS

-282 TEGLYAQILGSR
+282 TEGLYAQILGSC

-349 KFGDLLPGLKWL
+349 KFGDLLQKA
-361 NFGGGH
+361 
-367 HITRPGYDLATL
+367 RKKVD
-379 EACIARMQ
+379 EAG
-387 EKYGV
+387 K
-392 QVYLEPGEAWALNAG
+392 
-407 YLVTTVLDTLQNGE
+407 VLDEADHRNDIIQKHLRRVETLDE
-421 THLAI
+421 PT
-426 LDMSAACHTPDVIEM
+426 AAEAVPELFD
-441 PYRPPLLDAGE
+441 
-452 PGEKPCTLRLG
+452 
-463 GPTCLAGD
+463 
-471 VVGDYSF
+471 
-478 AAPLTEGDRLIFGD
+478 
-492 MAIYST
+492 
-498 CKNNTFNG
+498 
-506 MPLPDIWVLH
+506 
-516 ENGTTQPLARFGYH
+516 
-530 DFKYRLGSPR
+530 

>member
-81 QSDSQTRRL
+81 QSDSQIRRL

-349 KFGDLLPGLKWL
+349 KFGDLLQKA
-361 NFGGGH
+361 
-367 HITRPGYDLATL
+367 RKKVD
-379 EACIARMQ
+379 EAG
-387 EKYGV
+387 K
-392 QVYLEPGEAWALNAG
+392 
-407 YLVTTVLDTLQNGE
+407 VLDEADHRNAIIQKHLRRVETLDDP
-421 THLAI
+421 T
-426 LDMSAACHTPDVIEM
+426 AAEAVPELFD
-441 PYRPPLLDAGE
+441 
-452 PGEKPCTLRLG
+452 
-463 GPTCLAGD
+463 
-471 VVGDYSF
+471 
-478 AAPLTEGDRLIFGD
+478 
-492 MAIYST
+492 
-498 CKNNTFNG
+498 
-506 MPLPDIWVLH
+506 
-516 ENGTTQPLARFGYH
+516 
-530 DFKYRLGSPR
+530 

>member
-1 MDAINLIIFAVLFV
+1 MDAINLILFAVLFV

-20 IILLLRRRS
+20 LILLLRRRS
-29 GDAGHQTELLAR
+29 GDAGRQTELLAR

-349 KFGDLLPGLKWL
+349 KFGDLLQKA
-361 NFGGGH
+361 
-367 HITRPGYDLATL
+367 RKKVD
-379 EACIARMQ
+379 EAG
-387 EKYGV
+387 K
-392 QVYLEPGEAWALNAG
+392 
-407 YLVTTVLDTLQNGE
+407 VLDEADRRNHIIQKHLRRVETLDDP
-421 THLAI
+421 T
-426 LDMSAACHTPDVIEM
+426 AAEAVPELFD
-441 PYRPPLLDAGE
+441 
-452 PGEKPCTLRLG
+452 
-463 GPTCLAGD
+463 
-471 VVGDYSF
+471 
-478 AAPLTEGDRLIFGD
+478 
-492 MAIYST
+492 
-498 CKNNTFNG
+498 
-506 MPLPDIWVLH
+506 
-516 ENGTTQPLARFGYH
+516 
-530 DFKYRLGSPR
+530 

>member
-1 MDAINLIIFAVLFV
+1 MDAINLILFAVLFV

-20 IILLLRRRS
+20 ILLLLRRRS

-202 VEFAVRIPAAD
+202 VEFAVRIPVAD

-349 KFGDLLPGLKWL
+349 KFGDLLQKA
-361 NFGGGH
+361 
-367 HITRPGYDLATL
+367 RKKVD
-379 EACIARMQ
+379 EAG
-387 EKYGV
+387 K
-392 QVYLEPGEAWALNAG
+392 
-407 YLVTTVLDTLQNGE
+407 VLDEADHRNAIIQKHLRRVETLDDP
-421 THLAI
+421 T
-426 LDMSAACHTPDVIEM
+426 AAEAVPELFD
-441 PYRPPLLDAGE
+441 
-452 PGEKPCTLRLG
+452 
-463 GPTCLAGD
+463 
-471 VVGDYSF
+471 
-478 AAPLTEGDRLIFGD
+478 
-492 MAIYST
+492 
-498 CKNNTFNG
+498 
-506 MPLPDIWVLH
+506 
-516 ENGTTQPLARFGYH
+516 
-530 DFKYRLGSPR
+530 

>member
-1 MDAINLIIFAVLFV
+1 MDAINLILFAVLFV

-20 IILLLRRRS
+20 LILLLRRRS

-172 AEVQLGNILDQTV
+172 AEVQLGNILGQTV

-282 TEGLYAQILGSR
+282 TEGLYAQILGNR

-349 KFGDLLPGLKWL
+349 KFGDLLQKA
-361 NFGGGH
+361 
-367 HITRPGYDLATL
+367 RKKVD
-379 EACIARMQ
+379 EAG
-387 EKYGV
+387 K
-392 QVYLEPGEAWALNAG
+392 
-407 YLVTTVLDTLQNGE
+407 VLDEADHRNDIIQKHLRRVETLDE
-421 THLAI
+421 PT
-426 LDMSAACHTPDVIEM
+426 AAEAVPELFD
-441 PYRPPLLDAGE
+441 
-452 PGEKPCTLRLG
+452 
-463 GPTCLAGD
+463 
-471 VVGDYSF
+471 
-478 AAPLTEGDRLIFGD
+478 
-492 MAIYST
+492 
-498 CKNNTFNG
+498 
-506 MPLPDIWVLH
+506 
-516 ENGTTQPLARFGYH
+516 
-530 DFKYRLGSPR
+530 